1 MQGFEFQDVVVFTIA
16 GKEFRMRID
25 DGTKAFIEGLREQ
38 SALLGDQILKKEK
51 PEAEAIEFCRDV
63 MDKILGAGA
72 FQTIFSGREATLRDI
87 CAVIAYMAKVIKAH
101 TFKSVLPEAIE
112 KNKKS
117 KNIKEPQRK
126 KKNEK
131 S

>member
-87 CAVIAYMAKVIKAH
+87 CAVIAYMAKELQAH
-101 TFKSVLPEAIE
+101 TARISMGQAAGILKEE
-112 KNKKS
+112 KAPKVGRTKT
-117 KNIKEPQRK
+117 K
-126 KKNEK
+126 KK
-131 S
+131 